1 MAALFKPAHGD
12 PALDQLGPF
21 LEACGLSRFL
31 LALTDAGV
39 RNVPELSLAVRNDE
53 AKLLACGLKPAH
65 IMKLTRSIEA
75 WRDSGGGATPEET
88 AASKKLQALQRGKVA
103 RVDTAAKAK
112 AVRVV
117 KWKAAVADAEYAK
130 ALFLLAAVY
139 AAMTYACWLL
149 GTGQLGVPLDDAT
162 AEGS

>member
-75 WRDSGGGATPEET
+75 WRDSGGGATP
-88 AASKKLQALQRGKVA
+88 
-103 RVDTAAKAK
+103 
-112 AVRVV
+112 
-117 KWKAAVADAEYAK
+117 
-130 ALFLLAAVY
+130 
-139 AAMTYACWLL
+139 
-149 GTGQLGVPLDDAT
+149 
-162 AEGS
+162 